1 MITEPLTKEEAIRI
15 YDTREYEEWND
26 REKVAA
32 MLYGR
37 LLCMPFEVFHAAIE
51 RVLKRPVYTHELGLN
66 WKGIVKEFEGI
77 GKKPTIGEIINLIP
91 EEKKLLIIEV
101 IPPKSL

>member
-15 YDTREYEEWND
+15 YDTKEYETWDD

-37 LLCMPFEVFHAAIE
+37 LLCMPFNVFHAAIE
-51 RVLKRPVYTHELGLN
+51 RVLDRPVYTHEFGYN
-66 WKGIVKEFEGI
+66 FDGIVKEFEGT
-77 GKKPTIGEIINLIP
+77 GKKPTIEEIIDMIP
-91 EEKKLLIIEV
+91 EEKRILV
-101 IPPKSL
+101 SVNHD